1 MLPMMSSPAGRCLSM
16 SQGEIRK
23 LWVSSSETSQEKCVE
38 DQSGNDFSKKQVVQ
52 DSEVSLSSIG
62 VSTPT
67 WIIVLPCNAM
77 ASMRFLCCPQSYV
90 DSYFVYPYD
99 IRIQCNIFLLFQYI
113 SVFYVCSKSPSYFP
127 HNGAPLGY
135 QPTLAVHHTLC
146 ASSIEPRPCKA
157 FSFETQLDVENGRL
171 MKQI

>member
-1 MLPMMSSPAGRCLSM
+1 MSR
-16 SQGEIRK
+16 
-23 LWVSSSETSQEKCVE
+23 
-38 DQSGNDFSKKQVVQ
+38 DQSGNDFSKKQVRQ
-52 DSEVSLSSIG
+52 HSEVSLSSIG

-67 WIIVLPCNAM
+67 WNIVLACNAM